1 MLKRVL
7 KPSETREYTVIL
19 NRANKGKYALSEIE
33 EKDRKTVSGYIDTL
47 MSDSEL
53 IPSGADRVLVNLKE
67 TEETLFCEVTTLC
80 KN

>member
-1 MLKRVL
+1 MLARRF
-7 KPSETREYTVIL
+7 KPSETREYSVIL
-19 NRANKGKYALSEIE
+19 NRTNKGKYALSEIG

-53 IPSGADRVLVNLKE
+53 IPTGADRVLVNLKE
-67 TEETLFCEVTTLC
+67 TEETLFCEVTTLS

>member
-1 MLKRVL
+1 MLRRFR
-7 KPSETREYTVIL
+7 PSETREYSVIL
-19 NRANKGKYALSEIE
+19 NRSHSGKYVLSEVE

-53 IPSGADRVLVNLKE
+53 IPSGADRVCVNLKE
-67 TEETLFCEVTTLC
+67 TDETLLCEVKTLS

>member
-7 KPSETREYTVIL
+7 KPSETREYTVVL
-19 NRANKGKYALSEIE
+19 NRSHNGRYALSEVE

-53 IPSGADRVLVNLKE
+53 IPSDADRVLVNLIE
-67 TEETLFCEVTTLC
+67 TEETLLCEVKTVS
-80 KN
+80 

>member
-1 MLKRVL
+1 MLRKFR
-7 KPSETREYTVIL
+7 PSQTREYSVIL
-19 NRANKGKYALSEIE
+19 NRANNGKYALSEVE

-53 IPSGADRVLVNLKE
+53 IPSDADRVLVNLKE
-67 TEETLFCEVTTLC
+67 TEETLFCEVKTLS

>member
-1 MLKRVL
+1 MLRRFR
-7 KPSETREYTVIL
+7 PSETREYSVIL
-19 NRANKGKYALSEIE
+19 NRSNHGKYALSGLE

-53 IPSGADRVLVNLKE
+53 IPIGVDRVLVNLKE
-67 TEETLFCEVTTLC
+67 TKETLLCEVKTIS

>member
-1 MLKRVL
+1 MLRRFR
-7 KPSETREYTVIL
+7 PSETREYTVVL
-19 NRANKGKYALSEIE
+19 KRSQKGKYALSEVE

-67 TEETLFCEVTTLC
+67 TEETLFCEVKTLS

>member
-1 MLKRVL
+1 MLRKFR
-7 KPSETREYTVIL
+7 PSETREYSVIL
-19 NRANKGKYALSEIE
+19 NRANNGKYALSEVE

-53 IPSGADRVLVNLKE
+53 IPNGADRVLVNLKE
-67 TEETLFCEVTTLC
+67 TEETLFCEVKTLS

>member
-19 NRANKGKYALSEIE
+19 NRSTDGNYAISEVGE
-33 EKDRKTVSGYIDTL
+33 RDRKTVSGYIDTL

-53 IPSGADRVLVNLKE
+53 IPSDADRVLVNLKE
-67 TEETLFCEVTTLC
+67 TDESLSCEVRTLP
-80 KN
+80 N

>member
-1 MLKRVL
+1 MLVRRFR
-7 KPSETREYTVIL
+7 PSETREYTVIL

-33 EKDRKTVSGYIDTL
+33 EKDMKTVSGYIDTL
-47 MSDSEL
+47 LSDTEL

-67 TEETLFCEVTTLC
+67 TEESLFCEVTTLS

>member
-1 MLKRVL
+1 MLRRFR
-7 KPSETREYTVIL
+7 PSETREYSVIL
-19 NRANKGKYALSEIE
+19 NRSNHGKYALSEVE

-47 MSDSEL
+47 MSDSDL

-67 TEETLFCEVTTLC
+67 TEETLLCEVKTLS